1 VADKRRLA
9 EQIFGAE
16 EHSAAKMDPEKLSRF
31 QQIAARMFYTPQLSA
46 RERAMP
52 AWAQVG
58 RQISE
63 QINGS
68 YRTYFFITVLRIDM
82 LYITLIQTVLGVY
95 NALVRPLMGIAYD
108 RTRTRWGKARPY
120 TMFAPILYYAGTALL
135 FCGRL
140 FFDND
145 ITDDPRKIVFVFAM
159 MMVRDTVSLI
169 YKIPTDNY
177 TSLMSPNPNDR
188 MSVGLWQEYSKRWSG
203 DFISFMIFPLL
214 DMARSGILP
223 IPLGSVFAGFGIV
236 SAFFGVGGNML
247 MAVNCRERILL
258 QPKPAAPHK
267 AVFYILKNKY
277 AMREFVAGFATSWFS
292 KGGYSWDVVTQM
304 EIMGG
309 FLPATLF
316 GIPKHITNFISIALV
331 EPFKKLFGGSYKKT
345 IIFMRSWDMLFGLA
359 PAFLGFFPNIIG
371 SWWKLGV
378 MHCFF
383 EVLRTS
389 NDAPS
394 NVLESEISREISDY
408 TEYVTGERPD
418 GSIGLLTNLASKL
431 LDPVNAL
438 MTIAVFRW
446 SGYNP
451 NIGANRRWNQSIVRE
466 NSTMYSR
473 AYFLYQFSN
482 VFNFIA
488 RIIVMAVYDLQGK
501 KREDMYAAL
510 NERRALMAKD
520 DTVSAEMAAMVEM
533 MAEEERAAKKA

>member
-1 VADKRRLA
+1 MATKSIKETL
-9 EQIFGAE
+9 FGAE
-16 EHSAAKMDPEKLSRF
+16 DNSAAKMGQESLGRF
-31 QQIAARMFYTPQLSA
+31 QRIAARMYHTPQLSA

-52 AWAQVG
+52 SLAQVG

-82 LYITLIQTVLGVY
+82 LYITLIQTILGIY
-95 NALVRPLMGIAYD
+95 NALIRPLMGIAYD
-108 RTRTRWGKARPY
+108 KTRTRWGKARPY
-120 TMFAPILYYAGTALL
+120 TALAPVLYYAGTALL

-145 ITDDPRKIVFVFAM
+145 ITDDPRKIVFVFVM
-159 MMVRDTVSLI
+159 LMVRDTVSLI

-177 TSLMSPNPNDR
+177 TSLMSPNPADR
-188 MSVGLWQEYSKRWSG
+188 MSVGLWQEYTKRWSG
-203 DFISFMIFPLL
+203 DFISFLVVPLL
-214 DMARSGILP
+214 DAARSGLLKTS
-223 IPLGSVFAGFGIV
+223 LGSIFAGFGIV
-236 SAFFGVGGNML
+236 SAFFGVGGNIL
-247 MAVNCRERILL
+247 MAANCRERIIL
-258 QPKPAAPHK
+258 QPKPAATRK
-267 AVFYILKNKY
+267 ALFYILKNKY
-277 AMREFVAGFATSWFS
+277 AMREFVAGFVTSWWS

-345 IIFMRSWDMLFGLA
+345 IIFMRSWDLLFGIL
-359 PAFLGFFPNIIG
+359 PSFIGFSPNIIG

-378 MHCFF
+378 MHCAF
-383 EVLRTS
+383 EVLRVS

-394 NVLESEISREISDY
+394 NVLESEIGREIGDY

-431 LDPVNAL
+431 MDPLQAL
-438 MTIAVFRW
+438 MTILVFKW
-446 SGYNP
+446 SGYDP
-451 NIGANRRWNQSIVRE
+451 NIGANKRWNQGIVRE
-466 NSTMYSR
+466 NSTMYSK

-482 VFNFIA
+482 IPNFIA
-488 RIIVMAVYDLQGK
+488 RIIVLIMYDLDGK
-501 KREDMYAAL
+501 KKADMYAAL
-510 NERRALMAKD
+510 NERRALVAAD
-520 DTVSAEMAAMVEM
+520 DTASEIEAMMGMMEKEAAT
-533 MAEEERAAKKA
+533 AG

>member
-1 VADKRRLA
+1 MANKRKLS

-16 EHSAAKMDPEKLSRF
+16 DNSAAKMDPEKLSKF
-31 QQIAARMFYTPQLSA
+31 QRIATRMYNTPQLTA
-46 RERAMP
+46 KERGMP

-63 QINGS
+63 QINGV

-82 LYITLIQTVLGVY
+82 LYITLIQTILGIY

-120 TMFAPILYYAGTALL
+120 TMLAPVFYYAGTALL

-145 ITDDPRKIVFVFAM
+145 ITDDPGKILFVFLTM
-159 MMVRDTVSLI
+159 LIRDTVSLV
-169 YKIPTDNY
+169 YKVPTDNY
-177 TSLMSPNPNDR
+177 TSLMSPNPQDR

-203 DFISFMIFPLL
+203 DFISFMIVPLL

-223 IPLGSVFAGFGIV
+223 VALGSVFAGFGVV
-236 SAFFGVGGNML
+236 SMFFGVGGNVL
-247 MAVNCRERILL
+247 MAVNCRERIIL
-258 QPKPAAPHK
+258 QPKPAAPYK

-277 AMREFVAGFATSWFS
+277 ALREFVAGFVTSWWS
-292 KGGYSWDVVTQM
+292 NGGYSWDIVTQM

-359 PAFLGFFPNIIG
+359 PSFLGFRPNIIG

-383 EVLRTS
+383 EVLRVS

-394 NVLESEISREISDY
+394 NVMESEIGREISDY

-431 LDPVNAL
+431 MDPLRAL
-438 MTIAVFRW
+438 MTIAVFKW
-446 SGYNP
+446 SGYDP
-451 NIGANRRWNQSIVRE
+451 NIGANRRWNQAIVRE
-466 NSTMYSR
+466 NSTMYSK
-473 AYFLYQFSN
+473 AYFLSQFGN
-482 VFNFIA
+482 IINFVL
-488 RIIVMAVYDLQGK
+488 RIIVLLFYDLEGEK
-501 KREDMYAAL
+501 KAEMYAAL
-510 NERRALMAKD
+510 NERRALVAQDAKP
-520 DTVSAEMAAMVEM
+520 EELAALMEM
-533 MAEEERAAKKA
+533 MAESNAQ